1 MLNIEFGNQ
10 FRGYNILVYLTL
22 ITSPPVTFVI
32 ISALVILIALT
43 LVSGASAYA
52 YTEGV
57 FDDVIDL
64 IEQDEEVVEGTIQE
78 EPTIIESELAAF
90 ISLST
95 NFGTNFYSMEEVD
108 DGDNN
113 EVEEIV
119 WDNFTFQFD
128 ASESVGN
135 VENYTW
141 DFGDG
146 NMFSGM
152 DGSHSYEL
160 PGKYLVTLTV
170 RSSSENSD
178 SIQTEVIVNFG
189 GFVISDNMEC
199 TCAPTAKVTQIDL
212 KVDPEAKLIS
222 GETTVT
228 HDGSTEDCTQRLV
241 IQLCHLRVTIQEYS
255 GESLVSEEVIF
266 DETFSTNT
274 KTVNFSINPNGNN
287 YKILLETDQ
296 IRDWHKPNT
305 EWFVKY

>member
-1 MLNIEFGNQ
+1 MVI
-10 FRGYNILVYLTL
+10 VKK
-22 ITSPPVTFVI
+22 TS
-32 ISALVILIALT
+32 LVILVALA

-52 YTEGV
+52 FTEGV

-64 IEQDEEVVEGTIQE
+64 IEQDEEVVEDTIQE
-78 EPTIIESELAAF
+78 EPAIIESELAAL
-90 ISLST
+90 ISLNT

-128 ASESVGN
+128 ASESIGN
-135 VENYTW
+135 IGNYTW

-146 NMFSGM
+146 NTFSGM
-152 DGSHSYEL
+152 EGSHSYEL

-170 RSSSENSD
+170 RSSSENSA
-178 SIQTEVIVNFG
+178 SIQTEVIVNFD

-212 KVDPEAKLIS
+212 KVETEANLVN

-241 IQLCHLRVTIQEYS
+241 IQQCHLRVTIQEYS
-255 GESLVSEEVIF
+255 GGSVVSEEVIF

-274 KTVNFSINPNGNN
+274 KTVNFTINPNGNN

>member
-1 MLNIEFGNQ
+1 MKKTSLI
-10 FRGYNILVYLTL
+10 ILT
-22 ITSPPVTFVI
+22 
-32 ISALVILIALT
+32 ALL

-57 FDDVIDL
+57 FDQIL
-64 IEQDEEVVEGTIQE
+64 ELNEDETEVVESVVEE
-78 EPTIIESELAAF
+78 EPAIIESDLSAF
-90 ISLST
+90 ISVNT

-128 ASESVGN
+128 GSESKGN
-135 VENYTW
+135 IENYTW

-146 NMFSGM
+146 NTFYGIE
-152 DGSHSYEL
+152 GSHSYEL
-160 PGKYLVTLTV
+160 PGKYLATLTV
-170 RSSSENSD
+170 ISPIGNSA
-178 SIQTEVIVNFG
+178 SIQTEIIVNFD

-212 KVDPEAKLIS
+212 KVEPEAALIN

-228 HDGSTEDCTQRLV
+228 HEGSTEDCTQRLIV
-241 IQLCHLRVTIQEYS
+241 QQCHLRVTIQEYS
-255 GESLVSEEVIF
+255 GGSVVSEDVIF

-274 KTVNFSINPNGNN
+274 KTVAFSFVPMNDNN

-305 EWFVKY
+305 EWFTEYRQ

>member
-1 MLNIEFGNQ
+1 MAI
-10 FRGYNILVYLTL
+10 VKK
-22 ITSPPVTFVI
+22 TSI
-32 ISALVILIALT
+32 VILIALA

-64 IEQDEEVVEGTIQE
+64 IEQDEEVVEDTIQE
-78 EPTIIESELAAF
+78 GLAIIESELAAL
-90 ISLST
+90 ISLNT

-113 EVEEIV
+113 EVEEVV

-128 ASESVGN
+128 ASESTGN
-135 VENYTW
+135 IVNYTW

-146 NMFSGM
+146 NLFSGM
-152 DGSHSYEL
+152 EGSHSYEL

-178 SIQTEVIVNFG
+178 SIQTEVIVNFD

-212 KVDPEAKLIS
+212 KVEPDANLVS

-228 HDGSTEDCTQRLV
+228 HDGSTEDCTQRLIV
-241 IQLCHLRVTIQEYS
+241 QQCHLRVTVQEFS
-255 GESLVSEEVIF
+255 GGSVVSEEVIF

-274 KTVNFSINPNGNN
+274 KTVNFTINPNGNN

>member
-1 MLNIEFGNQ
+1 MC
-10 FRGYNILVYLTL
+10 VVKK
-22 ITSPPVTFVI
+22 TS
-32 ISALVILIALT
+32 LVILVTLV

-57 FDDVIDL
+57 FDQIL
-64 IEQDEEVVEGTIQE
+64 ELTEDETEVVESVVEE
-78 EPTIIESELAAF
+78 EPAVIESDLSAF
-90 ISLST
+90 ISVNT

-128 ASESVGN
+128 ASESTGN
-135 VENYTW
+135 IENYTW
-141 DFGDG
+141 YFGDG
-146 NMFSGM
+146 NILSGIQA
-152 DGSHSYEL
+152 SHSYEL
-160 PGKYLVTLTV
+160 PGKYMVTLSIISPDGNSA
-170 RSSSENSD
+170 SS
-178 SIQTEVIVNFG
+178 QTEIIVNFD

-212 KVDPEAKLIS
+212 KIEPEADLVS

-241 IQLCHLRVTIQEYS
+241 IQQCHLRVTIQEFS
-255 GESLVSEEVIF
+255 GESVVSEEVIF

-274 KTVNFSINPNGNN
+274 KTVNFTINPNGNN

-305 EWFVKY
+305 EWFVQY

>member
-1 MLNIEFGNQ
+1 MKKTSLI
-10 FRGYNILVYLTL
+10 ILT
-22 ITSPPVTFVI
+22 
-32 ISALVILIALT
+32 ALL

-57 FDDVIDL
+57 FDEIL
-64 IEQDEEVVEGTIQE
+64 ELNEDETEVVESVVEE
-78 EPTIIESELAAF
+78 EPAVIESDLSAL
-90 ISLST
+90 ISVNT

-113 EVEEIV
+113 EVEEII

-128 ASESVGN
+128 GSESKGN
-135 VENYTW
+135 IENYTW

-146 NMFSGM
+146 NTFYGIE
-152 DGSHSYEL
+152 GSHSYEL
-160 PGKYLVTLTV
+160 PGKYLATLTV
-170 RSSSENSD
+170 ISPIGNSA
-178 SIQTEVIVNFG
+178 SIQTEIIVSFD

-212 KVDPEAKLIS
+212 KVEPEAALIN

-228 HDGSTEDCTQRLV
+228 HEGSTEDCTQRLIV
-241 IQLCHLRVTIQEYS
+241 QQCHLRVTIQEYS
-255 GESLVSEEVIF
+255 GGSVVSEEVIF

-274 KTVNFSINPNGNN
+274 KTVAFSFVPINDNN

-305 EWFVKY
+305 EWFTEYRQ

>member
-1 MLNIEFGNQ
+1 M
-10 FRGYNILVYLTL
+10 
-22 ITSPPVTFVI
+22 TFVKKT
-32 ISALVILIALT
+32 SLVILIALA

-78 EPTIIESELAAF
+78 EPTIIESELAAL

-135 VENYTW
+135 IENYTW

-146 NMFSGM
+146 NTFSGM

-178 SIQTEVIVNFG
+178 SIQTEVIVNFD

-212 KVDPEAKLIS
+212 KVEPEAKLIS

-241 IQLCHLRVTIQEYS
+241 IQQCHLRVTIQEYS

>member
-1 MLNIEFGNQ
+1 MKKTSLI
-10 FRGYNILVYLTL
+10 ILT
-22 ITSPPVTFVI
+22 
-32 ISALVILIALT
+32 ALL

-57 FDDVIDL
+57 FDQIL
-64 IEQDEEVVEGTIQE
+64 ELNEDETEVVESVVEE
-78 EPTIIESELAAF
+78 EPAIIESDLSAF
-90 ISLST
+90 ISVNT

-128 ASESVGN
+128 GSESTGN
-135 VENYTW
+135 IENYTW

-146 NMFSGM
+146 NTFYGIE
-152 DGSHSYEL
+152 GSHSYEL
-160 PGKYLVTLTV
+160 PGKYLATLTV
-170 RSSSENSD
+170 ISPIGNSA
-178 SIQTEVIVNFG
+178 SIQTEIIVNFD

-212 KVDPEAKLIS
+212 KIEPEATLVN

-228 HDGSTEDCTQRLV
+228 HDGSTEDCTQRLIV
-241 IQLCHLRVTIQEYS
+241 QQCHLRVTIQEYS
-255 GESLVSEEVIF
+255 GGSVVSEEVIF

-274 KTVNFSINPNGNN
+274 KTVAFSFVPMNDNN

-305 EWFVKY
+305 EWFTEYRQ

>member
-1 MLNIEFGNQ
+1 MAI
-10 FRGYNILVYLTL
+10 VKK
-22 ITSPPVTFVI
+22 TS
-32 ISALVILIALT
+32 LVILIALA

-64 IEQDEEVVEGTIQE
+64 IEQDEEVVEDTIQD
-78 EPTIIESELAAF
+78 EPVIIESELTAL
-90 ISLST
+90 ISLNT
-95 NFGTNFYSMEEVD
+95 NFGTNFYSMEEID

-113 EVEEIV
+113 EVEEVV

-128 ASESVGN
+128 ASESTGN
-135 VENYTW
+135 IVNYTW

-146 NMFSGM
+146 IMLSGM
-152 DGSHSYEL
+152 EGSHSYEL
-160 PGKYLVTLTV
+160 PGNFLVTLTV
-170 RSSSENSD
+170 TSSSGNSA
-178 SIQTEVIVNFG
+178 SIQTEVIVNFD

-212 KVDPEAKLIS
+212 KVEPEANLVS

-228 HDGSTEDCTQRLV
+228 HDGSTEDCTQRLIV
-241 IQLCHLRVTIQEYS
+241 QQCHLRVTVQEFS
-255 GESLVSEEVIF
+255 GGSVVSEEVIF

-274 KTVNFSINPNGNN
+274 KTVNFTINPNGNN

>member
-1 MLNIEFGNQ
+1 MAI
-10 FRGYNILVYLTL
+10 VKK
-22 ITSPPVTFVI
+22 TS
-32 ISALVILIALT
+32 LVILIALA

-64 IEQDEEVVEGTIQE
+64 IEQDEEVFEDTIQD
-78 EPTIIESELAAF
+78 EPVIIESELTAL
-90 ISLST
+90 ISLNT
-95 NFGTNFYSMEEVD
+95 NLGTNFYSMEEID

-113 EVEEIV
+113 EVEEVV

-128 ASESVGN
+128 ASESTGN
-135 VENYTW
+135 IVNYTW

-146 NMFSGM
+146 ITFSGIE
-152 DGSHSYEL
+152 GSHSYEL

-170 RSSSENSD
+170 TSSYENRD
-178 SIQTEVIVNFG
+178 SIQTEVIVNFD

-212 KVDPEAKLIS
+212 KVEPEANLVS

-228 HDGSTEDCTQRLV
+228 HDGSTEDCTQRLIV
-241 IQLCHLRVTIQEYS
+241 QQCHLRVTVQEFS
-255 GESLVSEEVIF
+255 GGSVVSEEVIF

-274 KTVNFSINPNGNN
+274 KTVNFTINPNGNN
-287 YKILLETDQ
+287 FKILLETDQ

>member
-1 MLNIEFGNQ
+1 MKKTSLI
-10 FRGYNILVYLTL
+10 ILT
-22 ITSPPVTFVI
+22 
-32 ISALVILIALT
+32 ALL

-57 FDDVIDL
+57 FDQIL
-64 IEQDEEVVEGTIQE
+64 ELNEDETEVVESVVEE
-78 EPTIIESELAAF
+78 EPAVIESDLSAF
-90 ISLST
+90 ISVNT

-128 ASESVGN
+128 GSESTGN
-135 VENYTW
+135 IENYTW

-146 NMFSGM
+146 NTFYGIE
-152 DGSHSYEL
+152 GSHSYEL
-160 PGKYLVTLTV
+160 PGKYLATLTV
-170 RSSSENSD
+170 ISPIGNSA
-178 SIQTEVIVNFG
+178 SIQTEIIVNFD

-212 KVDPEAKLIS
+212 KIEPEATLVN

-228 HDGSTEDCTQRLV
+228 HDGSTEDCTQRLIV
-241 IQLCHLRVTIQEYS
+241 QQCHLRVTIQEYS
-255 GESLVSEEVIF
+255 GGSVVSEEVIF

-274 KTVNFSINPNGNN
+274 KTVAFSFVPMNDNN

-305 EWFVKY
+305 EWFAEYRQ

>member
-1 MLNIEFGNQ
+1 MC
-10 FRGYNILVYLTL
+10 VVKK
-22 ITSPPVTFVI
+22 TS
-32 ISALVILIALT
+32 LVILVALV

-52 YTEGV
+52 CTEGV
-57 FDDVIDL
+57 FDQIL
-64 IEQDEEVVEGTIQE
+64 ELTEDETEVVESVVEE
-78 EPTIIESELAAF
+78 EPAVIESDLSAF
-90 ISLST
+90 ISVNT

-128 ASESVGN
+128 ASESTGN
-135 VENYTW
+135 IENYTW

-146 NMFSGM
+146 NILSGIQA
-152 DGSHSYEL
+152 SHSYEL
-160 PGKYLVTLTV
+160 PGKYMVTLSIISPDGNSA
-170 RSSSENSD
+170 SS
-178 SIQTEVIVNFG
+178 QTEIIVNFD

-212 KVDPEAKLIS
+212 KIEPEADIVS

-241 IQLCHLRVTIQEYS
+241 IQQCHLRVTIQEFS
-255 GESLVSEEVIF
+255 GESVVSEEVIF

-274 KTVNFSINPNGNN
+274 KTVNFTINPNGNN

-305 EWFVKY
+305 EWFVQY

>member
-1 MLNIEFGNQ
+1 VKKTSLI
-10 FRGYNILVYLTL
+10 ILT
-22 ITSPPVTFVI
+22 
-32 ISALVILIALT
+32 ALL

-57 FDDVIDL
+57 FDEIL
-64 IEQDEEVVEGTIQE
+64 ELNEDETEVVESVVEE
-78 EPTIIESELAAF
+78 EPAVIESDLSAL
-90 ISLST
+90 ISVNT

-113 EVEEIV
+113 EVEEII

-128 ASESVGN
+128 GSESKGN
-135 VENYTW
+135 IENYTW

-146 NMFSGM
+146 NTFYGIE
-152 DGSHSYEL
+152 GSHSYEL
-160 PGKYLVTLTV
+160 PGKYLATLTV
-170 RSSSENSD
+170 ISPIGNSA
-178 SIQTEVIVNFG
+178 SIQTEIIVSFD

-212 KVDPEAKLIS
+212 KVEPEAALIN

-228 HDGSTEDCTQRLV
+228 HEGSTEDCTQRLIV
-241 IQLCHLRVTIQEYS
+241 QQCHLRVTIQEYS
-255 GESLVSEEVIF
+255 GGSVVSEEVIF

-274 KTVNFSINPNGNN
+274 KTVAFSFVPINDNN

-305 EWFVKY
+305 EWFTEYRQ

>member
-1 MLNIEFGNQ
+1 MPVKKTSLI
-10 FRGYNILVYLTL
+10 ILT
-22 ITSPPVTFVI
+22 
-32 ISALVILIALT
+32 ALL

-57 FDDVIDL
+57 FDQIL
-64 IEQDEEVVEGTIQE
+64 ELTEDETEVVESVVEE
-78 EPTIIESELAAF
+78 EPAVIESDLSAF
-90 ISLST
+90 ISVNT

-128 ASESVGN
+128 GSESTGN
-135 VENYTW
+135 IENYTW

-146 NMFSGM
+146 NTFYGIE
-152 DGSHSYEL
+152 GSHSYEL
-160 PGKYLVTLTV
+160 PGKYLATLTV
-170 RSSSENSD
+170 ISPIGNSA
-178 SIQTEVIVNFG
+178 SIQTEIIVNFD

-212 KVDPEAKLIS
+212 KIEPEATLVN

-228 HDGSTEDCTQRLV
+228 HDGSTEDCTQRLIV
-241 IQLCHLRVTIQEYS
+241 QQCHLRVTIQEYS
-255 GESLVSEEVIF
+255 GGSVVSEEVIF

-274 KTVNFSINPNGNN
+274 KTVAFSFVPMNDNN

-305 EWFVKY
+305 EWFAEYRQ

>member
-1 MLNIEFGNQ
+1 MKKTSLI
-10 FRGYNILVYLTL
+10 ILT
-22 ITSPPVTFVI
+22 
-32 ISALVILIALT
+32 ALL

-57 FDDVIDL
+57 FDQIL
-64 IEQDEEVVEGTIQE
+64 ELTEDETEVVESVVEE
-78 EPTIIESELAAF
+78 EPAVIESDLSAF
-90 ISLST
+90 ISVNT

-128 ASESVGN
+128 GSESTGN
-135 VENYTW
+135 IENYTW

-146 NMFSGM
+146 NTFYGIE
-152 DGSHSYEL
+152 GSHSYEL
-160 PGKYLVTLTV
+160 PGKYLATLTV
-170 RSSSENSD
+170 ISPIGNSA
-178 SIQTEVIVNFG
+178 SIQTEIIVNFD

-212 KVDPEAKLIS
+212 KIEPEATLVN

-228 HDGSTEDCTQRLV
+228 HDGSTEDCTQRLIV
-241 IQLCHLRVTIQEYS
+241 QQCHLRVTIQEYS
-255 GESLVSEEVIF
+255 GGSVVSEEVIF

-274 KTVNFSINPNGNN
+274 KTVAFSFVPMNDNN

-305 EWFVKY
+305 QWFAEYRQ